1 MSNKQQ
7 QRVNIQYSVNVEE
20 VPELV
25 TKLLSEAVDRLQEVS
40 VFTDQAYGEIRK
52 QAIDFENYS
61 FGASKIDDVR
71 RILAD
76 IDYRLADC
84 GMMLEGMNQ
93 LENQPTQEPAGP
105 TGNEAIDQI
114 NAAAAL
120 AAQSAQTQ
128 EGAEND

>member
-25 TKLLSEAVDRLQEVS
+25 TRLLSEAVDRLQEVS
-40 VFTDQAYGEIRK
+40 VDTSQAYGEIRK
-52 QAIDFENYS
+52 QTIDFENYS

-120 AAQSAQTQ
+120 AAQSAQTL

>member
-1 MSNKQQ
+1 
-7 QRVNIQYSVNVEE
+7 VEE

-40 VFTDQAYGEIRK
+40 TDTTQIYSEIRK
-52 QAIDFENYS
+52 QAIDFDNYS
-61 FGASKIDDVR
+61 FGASKIDGVR

-93 LENQPTQEPAGP
+93 LENQPPPSTDPATGT
-105 TGNEAIDQI
+105 TGNSAIDQI

-120 AAQSAQTQ
+120 AAQSAQTL
-128 EGAEND
+128 EGSDNE